1 MAKQTNKTKRTDM
14 ISTTT
19 QTEIQN
25 VLHSM
30 ADRFCGDELPDNCY
44 NLRVVNSVKRSTRSG
59 NHMFHTA
66 NDLISMTDGSIM
78 LNMDVELSSIV
89 GGKRNL
95 GIQLLDVLVHFL
107 GAYRAAQGTG
117 KATVSANG
125 RHNEAHLE
133 TGRELGVHYKKNGSL
148 GYTEVDYVETKTQ
161 TAVDQI
167 MSRVNPVIFEYIEE
181 DWLRWKTS
189 KNATDEVA
197 EDEDGTGSE
206 NGKGKNGKK
215 DRAKKNSRTHAV
227 GCDCWQLPVL
237 QTENT
242 AAAMAEALNEKFG
255 VCMDCG
261 KSFRAKLM
269 EEQAEAPAEDK
280 TATAPVQEPEQAAP
294 EAAEAAE
301 AAEAGD
307 FVNIEATEQEPEL
320 KKASGF

>member
-1 MAKQTNKTKRTDM
+1 MARKTTNKTKRTDM
-14 ISTTT
+14 ISTLT
-19 QTEIQN
+19 QCEIQN
-25 VLHSM
+25 ALNAM
-30 ADRFCGDELPDNCY
+30 ADALCPELPDGSY
-44 NLRVVNSVKRSTRSG
+44 NVRVVASKKRSTRTG
-59 NHMFHTA
+59 THAFHTP
-66 NDLISMTDGSIM
+66 NDMISMADGQLKMS
-78 LNMDVELSSIV
+78 MDVELSSIV

-95 GIQLLDVLVHFL
+95 GTALLDILVHFL
-107 GAYRAAQGTG
+107 GQYRAENGTG

-125 RHNEAHLE
+125 RHNEAHA
-133 TGRELGVHYKKNGSL
+133 ELGKELGIHYKKNGSL
-148 GYTEVDYVETKTQ
+148 GFTEIDYVETKTA
-161 TAVDQI
+161 AVLDRI
-167 MSRVNPVIFEYIEE
+167 IGRLHTDIFLWIEE
-181 DWLRWKTS
+181 DWLRWRTS

-215 DRAKKNSRTHAV
+215 DKAKKNSRTHAV
-227 GCDCWQLPVL
+227 GCDCWALPVL

-255 VCMDCG
+255 VCADCG

-294 EAAEAAE
+294 EAAEA
-301 AAEAGD
+301 GD